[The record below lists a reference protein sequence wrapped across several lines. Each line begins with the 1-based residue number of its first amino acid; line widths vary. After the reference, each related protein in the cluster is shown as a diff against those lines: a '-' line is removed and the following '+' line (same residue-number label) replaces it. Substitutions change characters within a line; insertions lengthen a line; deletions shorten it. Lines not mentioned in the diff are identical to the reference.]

1 MKPPICHLC
10 GRNMLGEGGPEG
22 DLVAFAD
29 FQPLPY
35 GVAGHPHGLEWF
47 CAEHL
52 SAAQSMP
59 GWTALKRCGSCGS
72 ATAWGRCRSDAS
84 RDRDN
89 AT

>member
-29 FQPLPY
+29 FQPLPH

-52 SAAQSMP
+52 SAAQSLARLDCAEAMQQLRERYGP
-59 GWTALKRCGSCGS
+59 EPL
-72 ATAWGRCRSDAS
+72 
-84 RDRDN
+84 
-89 AT
+89 